1 MNTAIASR
9 YAAEYQSIAPA
20 LPGQSL
26 PWLQALRAEALAE
39 FSAHGFPSPREE
51 EWRYTNVSG
60 IEKKL
65 FVPSTNLTA
74 GDVNAEW
81 LKSVQLEDAWVL
93 VLVNGHFS
101 AELSVL
107 DGLPETVSVMG
118 MADALAKQPG
128 KVEKYLGAA
137 ADQSE
142 HSFIAFNTA
151 WFTDGLFVHVPA
163 KLVLDKPIQLLHI
176 VTGTDAMAT
185 TRNIIIADEMAEAK
199 VIETFISRDGVYAAS
214 LPGADAAIS
223 RDGVYAASLPGA
235 GAAIARDGAANAYLT
250 AAVTEV
256 FVGQNADLTLYKM
269 QSESEK
275 AYHFGG
281 SYIKQARDARFTH
294 HNFAFGGLLARSDIH
309 VDLDHASE
317 CELNG
322 LYLGVK
328 RQHIDNHTR
337 INHLKPYA
345 ISRELYKG
353 VLDDRARGVFQGR
366 VIVAIDA
373 QKTDSQMNNRNLLL
387 SDDAEVDT
395 KPQLEIYADDVKCGH
410 GVTVGQLEEKSIFYL
425 QSRCVDEET
434 ARNMLTFAF
443 ANEMVDKIKIKGLH
457 DMVLEQ
463 VLARF
468 PQEGVNK
475 EWL

>member
-1 MNTAIASR
+1 MA
-9 YAAEYQSIAPA
+9 
-20 LPGQSL
+20 
-26 PWLQALRAEALAE
+26 
-39 FSAHGFPSPREE
+39 FSVHGFPSLREE

-65 FVPSTNLTA
+65 FSPSLSLSA
-74 GDVNAEW
+74 GDLDSEW
-81 LKSVQLEDAWVL
+81 LKSYQLEDTWSV

-101 AELSVL
+101 AELSNL
-107 DGLPETVSVMG
+107 TDLPATVSVMS
-118 MADALAKQPG
+118 MADALAKQSD

-163 KLVLDKPIQLLHI
+163 KQVLDKPIQLLHI
-176 VTGTDAMAT
+176 VTGSDAMAT

-199 VIETFISRDGVYAAS
+199 IIETFVGID
-214 LPGADAAIS
+214 
-223 RDGVYAASLPGA
+223 
-235 GAAIARDGAANAYLT
+235 NAYLT

-256 FVGQNADLTLYKM
+256 FVGSNADVTLYKM
-269 QSESEK
+269 QSESDK

-281 SYIKQARDARFTH
+281 SYVKQARDARFTH

-309 VDLDHASE
+309 ADLDHASE

-410 GVTVGQLEEKSIFYL
+410 GVTVGQLDEKSIFYL

-443 ANEMVDKIKIKGLH
+443 ANEMVDKIKIRSLH
-457 DMVLEQ
+457 DIVLEQ

>member
-1 MNTAIASR
+1 MNTVIATAPAPGSLAAYTPSMGISR
-9 YAAEYQSIAPA
+9 YAAEYQTIAPA
-20 LPGQSL
+20 LPGQNL
-26 PWLQALRAEALAE
+26 PWLQALRAKALAQ
-39 FSAHGFPSPREE
+39 FSAQGFPSPREE

-65 FVPSTNLTA
+65 FLPSADLT
-74 GDVNAEW
+74 GSDVDAEW
-81 LKSVQLEDAWVL
+81 LKSYRLEDAWVL

-107 DGLPETVSVMG
+107 DGLPEAVTVMG

-128 KVEKYLGAA
+128 TVEKYLGTA
-137 ADQSE
+137 ADQAE

-151 WFTDGLFVHVPA
+151 WFTDGLFVHVPTR
-163 KLVLDKPIQLLHI
+163 LVLDKPIQLLH
-176 VTGTDAMAT
+176 VVAGSDAMAT
-185 TRNIIIADEMAEAK
+185 TRNIIIADEMSEAK
-199 VIETFISRDGVYAAS
+199 VIETFVGIN
-214 LPGADAAIS
+214 
-223 RDGVYAASLPGA
+223 
-235 GAAIARDGAANAYLT
+235 NAYLT

-256 FVGQNADLTLYKM
+256 FVGLNADVTLYKL

-345 ISRELYKG
+345 VSRELYKG

-366 VIVAIDA
+366 VIVAEDA

-387 SDDAEVDT
+387 SDDAEADT
-395 KPQLEIYADDVKCGH
+395 KPQLEIYADDVKCAH
-410 GVTVGQLEEKSIFYL
+410 GVTVGQLDEKSIFYL

-443 ANEMVDKIKIKGLH
+443 ANEMVDKVKIKGLH
-457 DMVLEQ
+457 DRVLEQ

-468 PQEGVNK
+468 PQQGVNK

>member
-1 MNTAIASR
+1 MNTATASR
-9 YAAEYQSIAPA
+9 YAAEYPTIASA
-20 LPGQSL
+20 LPGQTL
-26 PWLQALRAEALAE
+26 PWLKALRAEALIA

-65 FVPSTNLTA
+65 FAPSVDLTGSNVDA
-74 GDVNAEW
+74 DW
-81 LKSVQLEDAWVL
+81 LKSYRLEDAWVL

-107 DGLPETVSVMG
+107 DGLPEAVSVMS
-118 MADALAKQPG
+118 MADALAKQPD

-163 KLVLDKPIQLLHI
+163 KQVLDKPIQLLHI
-176 VTGTDAMAT
+176 VTGNDAMAT

-199 VIETFISRDGVYAAS
+199 VIETFISRDGVYAAN
-214 LPGADAAIS
+214 LQGADAAIS
-223 RDGVYAASLPGA
+223 RDGVYAESLPGTGSA
-235 GAAIARDGAANAYLT
+235 IGATNAYLT

-256 FVGQNADLTLYKM
+256 FVGQNADVTLYKM
-269 QSESEK
+269 QSESDK

-294 HNFAFGGLLARSDIH
+294 HNFAFGGLLARFDIH
-309 VDLDHASE
+309 ADLDHASE

-337 INHLKPYA
+337 INHLKPYG

-387 SDDAEVDT
+387 SDDAEADT

-410 GVTVGQLEEKSIFYL
+410 GVTVGQLDEKSIFYL

-443 ANEMVDKIKIKGLH
+443 ANEMVDKIKIRSLH
-457 DMVLEQ
+457 DKVLEQ

>member
-1 MNTAIASR
+1 MSTAMASR
-9 YAAEYQSIAPA
+9 YTAEYQSIASA
-20 LPGQSL
+20 LPGQGL
-26 PWLQALRAEALAE
+26 PWLQALRTEALAQFAE
-39 FSAHGFPSPREE
+39 QGFPSPREE

-65 FVPSTNLTA
+65 FAPSMDLTA
-74 GDVNAEW
+74 GEMNADW
-81 LKSVQLEDAWVL
+81 LKQYRMQDAWVL

-107 DGLPETVSVMG
+107 DGLPEAVSVMS
-118 MADALAKQPG
+118 MANALAAQPG
-128 KVEKYLGAA
+128 IVEKYLGQAVDHA
-137 ADQSE
+137 E
-142 HSFIAFNTA
+142 HGFIAFNTA
-151 WFTDGLFVHVPA
+151 WFSDGLFVHVPG

-176 VTGTDAMAT
+176 VSKADAMAT
-185 TRNIIIADEMAEAK
+185 TRNIIIADDMAELK
-199 VIETFISRDGVYAAS
+199 VVETFIGVE
-214 LPGADAAIS
+214 
-223 RDGVYAASLPGA
+223 
-235 GAAIARDGAANAYLT
+235 AYLT
-250 AAVTEV
+250 ATVTEI
-256 FVGQNADLTLYKM
+256 FVGANAELTLYKM

-281 SYIKQARDARFTH
+281 SYIKQARDARFSH

-337 INHLKPYA
+337 INHLKPYG
-345 ISRELYKG
+345 ISREIYKG

-387 SDDAEVDT
+387 SDDAEADT

-410 GVTVGQLEEKSIFYL
+410 GVTVGQLDEKSIFYL

-443 ANEMVDKIKIKGLH
+443 ANEMVDKIKIRTLH

-468 PQEGVNK
+468 PQQGVNK

>member
-1 MNTAIASR
+1 MSTAMASR
-9 YAAEYQSIAPA
+9 YTAEYQSIASA
-20 LPGQSL
+20 LPGQGL
-26 PWLQALRAEALAE
+26 PWLQALRTEALAQFAE
-39 FSAHGFPSPREE
+39 QGFPSPREE

-65 FVPSTNLTA
+65 FAPSMDLTA
-74 GDVNAEW
+74 GGMNADW
-81 LKSVQLEDAWVL
+81 LRQYRMEDAWVL

-107 DGLPETVSVMG
+107 DGLPEAVSVMSI
-118 MADALAKQPG
+118 ANALAAQPEI
-128 KVEKYLGAA
+128 VEKYLGQAVDHA
-137 ADQSE
+137 E
-142 HSFIAFNTA
+142 HGFIAFNTA
-151 WFTDGLFVHVPA
+151 WFSDGLFVHVPG
-163 KLVLDKPIQLLHI
+163 KLVLDRPIQLLHI
-176 VTGTDAMAT
+176 VNKADAMAT
-185 TRNIIIADEMAEAK
+185 TRHIIVADDMAELK
-199 VIETFISRDGVYAAS
+199 VVETFI
-214 LPGADAAIS
+214 GAE
-223 RDGVYAASLPGA
+223 
-235 GAAIARDGAANAYLT
+235 AYLT

-269 QSESEK
+269 QAESEK

-294 HNFAFGGLLARSDIH
+294 HNFAFGGLLARSDVH
-309 VDLDHASE
+309 VDLDYASE

-366 VIVAIDA
+366 VIVAVDA

-387 SDDAEVDT
+387 SDDAEADT

-410 GVTVGQLEEKSIFYL
+410 GVTVGQLDEKSIFYL

-443 ANEMVDKIKIKGLH
+443 ANEMVDKIKIRALH

>member
-1 MNTAIASR
+1 MSTATASR
-9 YAAEYQSIAPA
+9 YTAEYQTIALA
-20 LPGQSL
+20 LPGQNL
-26 PWLQALRAEALAE
+26 PWLQALRNDALE
-39 FSAHGFPSPREE
+39 KFSAQGFPSPREE

-65 FVPSTNLTA
+65 FLPQVSLTA
-74 GDVNAEW
+74 GDIDVQW
-81 LKSVQLEDAWVL
+81 LKAYQLQDAWVV

-101 AELSVL
+101 AELSKL
-107 DGLPETVSVMG
+107 DGLPEAVSVMS
-118 MADALAKQPG
+118 MANALAKQPDV
-128 KVEKYLGAA
+128 VEKYLGSGANQA
-137 ADQSE
+137 E

-163 KLVLDKPIQLLHI
+163 KQVLDRPIQLLHI
-176 VTGTDAMAT
+176 VTGDDAMAT
-185 TRNIIIADEMAEAK
+185 TRNLIIVDEMAQAK
-199 VIETFISRDGVYAAS
+199 VIETFIARDGVYAAN
-214 LPGADAAIS
+214 
-223 RDGVYAASLPGA
+223 LPGA
-235 GAAIARDGAANAYLT
+235 GAAVGADNAYLT

-256 FVGQNADLTLYKM
+256 FVEQNADLTLYKM

-281 SYIKQARDARFTH
+281 TYVKQARDARFTH

-366 VIVAIDA
+366 VIVAVDA

-387 SDDAEVDT
+387 SDDAEADT

-410 GVTVGQLEEKSIFYL
+410 GVTVGQLDEKSIFYL

>member
-1 MNTAIASR
+1 
-9 YAAEYQSIAPA
+9 
-20 LPGQSL
+20 
-26 PWLQALRAEALAE
+26 
-39 FSAHGFPSPREE
+39 
-51 EWRYTNVSG
+51 
-60 IEKKL
+60 
-65 FVPSTNLTA
+65 
-74 GDVNAEW
+74 
-81 LKSVQLEDAWVL
+81 
-93 VLVNGHFS
+93 
-101 AELSVL
+101 
-107 DGLPETVSVMG
+107 MG

-128 KVEKYLGAA
+128 TVEKYLGTA
-137 ADQSE
+137 ADQAE

-151 WFTDGLFVHVPA
+151 WFTDGLFVHVPT

-176 VTGTDAMAT
+176 VTGSDAMAT
-185 TRNIIIADEMAEAK
+185 TRNIIIADDLAEVK
-199 VIETFISRDGVYAAS
+199 LIETYVGKDS
-214 LPGADAAIS
+214 
-223 RDGVYAASLPGA
+223 
-235 GAAIARDGAANAYLT
+235 AYLT

-256 FVGQNADLTLYKM
+256 FVGLNADVTLYKM

-345 ISRELYKG
+345 VSRELYKG

-366 VIVAIDA
+366 VIVAEDA

-387 SDDAEVDT
+387 SDDAEADT
-395 KPQLEIYADDVKCGH
+395 KPQLEIYADDVKCAH
-410 GVTVGQLEEKSIFYL
+410 GVTVGQLDEKSIFYL

-443 ANEMVDKIKIKGLH
+443 ANEMVDKVKIRGLH
-457 DMVLEQ
+457 DRVLEQ

-468 PQEGVNK
+468 PQQGVNK